1 MKSYK
6 TEAAHPEGNEREEK
20 KQMDFTI
27 KFIDA
32 CFTKQAGGR
41 RLWVYKNGVYFADY
55 AENIAFEVAADIR
68 GVVVD
73 PETGE
78 ILS

>member
-1 MKSYK
+1 M
-6 TEAAHPEGNEREEK
+6 E
-20 KQMDFTI
+20 FTA

-32 CFTKQAGGR
+32 CFTPKQENAR

-68 GVVVD
+68 GEVVD

>member
-1 MKSYK
+1 
-6 TEAAHPEGNEREEK
+6 
-20 KQMDFTI
+20 MDFTI

-32 CFTKQAGGR
+32 CFTEQTGGR

-55 AENIAFEVAADIR
+55 DEAIAFDVAADIC
-68 GVVVD
+68 GDVVD

-78 ILS
+78 ILN

>member
-1 MKSYK
+1 
-6 TEAAHPEGNEREEK
+6 
-20 KQMDFTI
+20 MDFTV
-27 KFIDA
+27 KFLEA
-32 CFTKQAGGR
+32 CFTPKQENGR

-55 AENIAFEVAADIR
+55 DEAIAFEIAADIC
-68 GVVVD
+68 GDVVD